1 MIESL
6 PQRLERL
13 MRERG
18 FNQKSLALK
27 AGLNETAVRD
37 ILKGRSRRPLHTT
50 VMALAVALDCEV
62 AELLGTAR
70 ATVPHGMTV
79 IRELDLRATAGGSGS
94 AIEVLQAQESDAT
107 RAIYGFPAGSFR
119 ETYGA
124 DAENVRIVE
133 VIGDSMVPALASGE
147 KVMVNIEDRTP
158 SPPGVFV
165 VWDGMGMV
173 IKRIEYLPGA
183 EPPRVRISSD
193 NPRYVPYERAL
204 EEAHI
209 LGRIVGRW
217 ARV

>member
-1 MIESL
+1 MTESL

-13 MRERG
+13 MHERG

-50 VMALAVALDCEV
+50 VMALAVALGCDV

-70 ATVPHGMTV
+70 AAVPHGMTV

-94 AIEVLQAQESDAT
+94 AIEVLEAQESDAT
-107 RAIYGFPAGSFR
+107 RGIYGFPAGSFQ

-147 KVMVNIEDRTP
+147 KVMVNIDDRRP

-173 IKRIEYLPGA
+173 IKRIEYVPDT

-193 NPRYVPYERAL
+193 NPRYAPYERGL

-217 ARV
+217 ARM